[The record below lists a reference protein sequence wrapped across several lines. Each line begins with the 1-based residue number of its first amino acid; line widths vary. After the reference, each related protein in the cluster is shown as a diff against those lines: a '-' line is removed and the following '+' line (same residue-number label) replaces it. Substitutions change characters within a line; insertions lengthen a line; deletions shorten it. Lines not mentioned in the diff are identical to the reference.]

1 MEENKIKFKVA
12 QVKNMR
18 RRPFHKQ
25 TPHEKFTSP
34 TVGLEHAVFDFGTT
48 KNAAGF

>member
-1 MEENKIKFKVA
+1 MELNNIKFKGA
-12 QVKNMR
+12 HVKKMS

-25 TPHEKFTSP
+25 TPHKKFTAP

-48 KNAAGF
+48 KNAAEF

>member
-12 QVKNMR
+12 HVKNTR

-25 TPHEKFTSP
+25 APHKKFTSP
-34 TVGLEHAVFDFGTT
+34 TVGLEHAVFDFRTT
-48 KNAAGF
+48 KNAAEF

>member
-1 MEENKIKFKVA
+1 MEENKINFKVSH
-12 QVKNMR
+12 VKNTR

-25 TPHEKFTSP
+25 TLHKKFTAP